1 MRRTASL
8 VGKDTLE
15 TNLASL
21 NVKLLVRISY
31 RSQLSKILQ
40 MLSQKKHTHIAKDNQ
55 WTAHLDSSNI
65 QGFNKPQVVVEQ
77 RTETQ
82 ERKYMVHGEVFKLK
96 NTSDLG
102 TEILILSNAL
112 TQVMSLLQHIFFI
125 S

>member
-31 RSQLSKILQ
+31 RSQLSKMLQ
-40 MLSQKKHTHIAKDNQ
+40 MLSQKKHTHIAKENQ

-82 ERKYMVHGEVFKLK
+82 ERKYMIKLK

-112 TQVMSLLQHIFFI
+112 TQVMSLLQHILFI